1 MSILDANIGS
11 AKDNMSSPV
20 HNWYKFT
27 AGFSYKFVDII
38 LEDYKDKDITVY
50 EPFAGCGTTL
60 VECQKLG
67 FRSIGN
73 ESQELMC
80 NVINAKL
87 NWTITKQQF
96 THAINSIEKYVLV
109 NKDSDETVAKFHPLL
124 ETLYDEQSLRELY
137 CIRDGIKKLRNN
149 GVKHF
154 FNLAL
159 SQTLHKAAIHPIAV
173 PYISRSTFLL
183 DSGKAWEKFKNIS
196 AKMFDDIQ
204 QVKGDKINDDNYI
217 GLATVY
223 NWDSRVLNP
232 NIADASCGL
241 CITSPPYLN
250 NLDYGEV
257 SKVHSHFFEM
267 TNDWNDITEKVRRKL
282 VTGATTHYRDTEFVM
297 EEFAKKEFA
306 QRNPE
311 TMTNLVELYDRIK
324 TNAKQRKGKKSFH
337 ILMMHYFEDMYFVL
351 KEMRRVLSDSA
362 EAFLILGDSAPYG
375 IYVPTTQILGEIALS
390 AGFNEYYI
398 HKIRSRGDKWKKL
411 KNRHN
416 IALSENILI
425 LK

>member
-1 MSILDANIGS
+1 MNILDANIGS

-38 LEDYKDKDITVY
+38 LEDYKDKDIVVY

-80 NVINAKL
+80 NVIHAKL
-87 NWTITKQQF
+87 NWTITKQQY
-96 THAINSIEKYVLV
+96 TRAKNNIKKYVEE
-109 NKDSDETVAKFHPLL
+109 NKRIAEITAKFHPLL
-124 ETLYDEQSLRELY
+124 VTLYDEPSLRELY
-137 CIRDGIKKLRNN
+137 CIRDGIKRLRNKD
-149 GVKHF
+149 VQQF

-173 PYISRSTFLL
+173 PYISRSTFLS
-183 DSGKAWEKFKNIS
+183 DSGRAWEKFQRIS
-196 AKMFDDIQ
+196 EQMYSDIQ
-204 QVKGDKINDDNYI
+204 QMPHHEQ
-217 GLATVY
+217 LATVY
-223 NWDSRVLNP
+223 NWDSRVKNEDV
-232 NIADASCGL
+232 ADDSCGL

-257 SKVHSHFFEM
+257 GKVHSHFFEM

-297 EEFAKKEFA
+297 EEFTQKEFA
-306 QRNPE
+306 QHNSD
-311 TMTNLVELYDRIK
+311 TMGKLVELYGRIK
-324 TNAKQRKGKKSFH
+324 ENAKQRKGKKSFH
-337 ILMMHYFEDMYFVL
+337 ILMMHYFEDMYYVL
-351 KEMRRVLSDSA
+351 KEMRRVLRYGG
-362 EAFLILGDSAPYG
+362 EAYLVLGDSAPYG
-375 IYVPTTQILGEIALS
+375 IYVPTTQILGDIALS
-390 AGFNEYYI
+390 AGFTEFSI
-398 HKIRSRGDKWKKL
+398 HKIRSRGDKWKNL

-416 IALSENILI
+416 ISLSENILI

>member
-1 MSILDANIGS
+1 MNILDANIGS

-38 LEDYKDKDITVY
+38 LEDYKDKDIIVY

-80 NVINAKL
+80 NVIHAKL
-87 NWTITKQQF
+87 NWTITKKQY
-96 THAINSIEKYVLV
+96 TRAKNNIKKYVEE
-109 NKDSDETVAKFHPLL
+109 NKRIAETAAKFHPLL
-124 ETLYDEQSLRELY
+124 VTLYDESSLRELY
-137 CIRDGIKKLRNN
+137 CIRDGIKRLRNKD
-149 GVKHF
+149 VQQF

-173 PYISRSTFLL
+173 PYISRSTFLS
-183 DSGKAWEKFKNIS
+183 DSGKAWEKFQRIS
-196 AKMFDDIQ
+196 ERMYSDIQ
-204 QVKGDKINDDNYI
+204 QMPHHEQ
-217 GLATVY
+217 LATVY
-223 NWDSRVLNP
+223 KWDSRVKNEDV
-232 NIADASCGL
+232 ADASCGL

-297 EEFAKKEFA
+297 EEFVQKEFA
-306 QRNPE
+306 QHNSDA
-311 TMTNLVELYDRIK
+311 MGKMVELFDRIK
-324 TNAKQRKGKKSFH
+324 ENAKLRKGKKSFH
-337 ILMMHYFEDMYFVL
+337 ILMMHYFEDMYYVL
-351 KEMRRVLSDSA
+351 KEMRRVLRYGG
-362 EAFLILGDSAPYG
+362 EAYLVLGDSAPYG
-375 IYVPTTQILGEIALS
+375 IYVPTTQLLGDIALS
-390 AGFNEYYI
+390 AGFTEYSI
-398 HKIRSRGDKWKKL
+398 HKIRSRGDKWKNL

-416 IALSENILI
+416 ISLSENILI

>member
-1 MSILDANIGS
+1 MNILDANIGS

-38 LEDYKDKDITVY
+38 LEDYKDKDIVVY

-80 NVINAKL
+80 NVIHAKL
-87 NWTITKQQF
+87 NWTITKQQY
-96 THAINSIEKYVLV
+96 TRAKNNIKKYVEE
-109 NKDSDETVAKFHPLL
+109 NKRIAEITAKFHPLL
-124 ETLYDEQSLRELY
+124 VTLYDEPSLRELY
-137 CIRDGIKKLRNN
+137 CIRDGIKRLRNKD
-149 GVKHF
+149 VQQF

-173 PYISRSTFLL
+173 PYISRSTFLS
-183 DSGKAWEKFKNIS
+183 DSGRAWEKFQRIS
-196 AKMFDDIQ
+196 EQMYSDIQ
-204 QVKGDKINDDNYI
+204 QMPHHEQ
-217 GLATVY
+217 LATVY
-223 NWDSRVLNP
+223 NWDSRVKNE
-232 NIADASCGL
+232 DVVDDSCGL

-297 EEFAKKEFA
+297 EEFTQKEFA
-306 QRNPE
+306 QHNSD
-311 TMTNLVELYDRIK
+311 TMGKLVELYGRIK
-324 TNAKQRKGKKSFH
+324 ENAKQRKGKKSFH
-337 ILMMHYFEDMYFVL
+337 ILMMHYFEDMYYVL
-351 KEMRRVLSDSA
+351 KEMRRVLRYGG
-362 EAFLILGDSAPYG
+362 EAYLVLGDSAPYG
-375 IYVPTTQILGEIALS
+375 IYVPTTQILGDIALS
-390 AGFNEYYI
+390 AGFTEFSI
-398 HKIRSRGDKWKKL
+398 HKIRSRGDKWKNL

-416 IALSENILI
+416 ISLSENILI

>member
-1 MSILDANIGS
+1 MNILDANIGS

-38 LEDYKDKDITVY
+38 LDDYRGRNITVY

-67 FRSIGN
+67 FRSVGN

-80 NVINAKL
+80 NIINAKL
-87 NWTITKQQF
+87 NWSITQAQF
-96 THAINSIEKYVLV
+96 NRGINVIGNYLADNINSEA
-109 NKDSDETVAKFHPLL
+109 TAAKFHPLL
-124 ETLYDEQSLRELY
+124 QTLYDEPSLRELY
-137 CIRDGIKKLRNN
+137 CIRDGIRRLRNDD
-149 GVKHF
+149 VRQF

-173 PYISRSTFLL
+173 PYISRSKVMA
-183 DSGKAWEKFKNIS
+183 DSGHAWEKFQAI
-196 AKMFDDIQ
+196 AAQMLADLQ
-204 QVKGDKINDDNYI
+204 QMPHHER
-217 GLATVY
+217 LATVY
-223 NWDSRVLNP
+223 NWDSRIP
-232 NIADASCGL
+232 NQAIADNSCRL

-267 TNDWNDITEKVRRKL
+267 TTNWNDITEKVRRKL
-282 VTGATTHYRDTEFVM
+282 VTGATTHYRDMEFVM
-297 EEFAKKEFA
+297 EEFERNEFA
-306 QRNPE
+306 RNNPA
-311 TMTNLVELYDRIK
+311 TMNQLVLMFDKIRE
-324 TNAKQRKGKKSFH
+324 NAKLRKGKKSFH
-337 ILMMHYFEDMYFVL
+337 ILMMHYFEDMYYVL
-351 KEMRRVLSDSA
+351 KEMRRVLAEGA
-362 EAFLILGDSAPYG
+362 EAYLILGDSAPYG
-375 IYVPTTQILGEIALS
+375 VYVPTTQLLGEIALS
-390 AGFNEYYI
+390 VGFNEYAI
-398 HKIRSRGDKWKKL
+398 HKIRSRGNKWKTL

-416 IALSENILI
+416 ISLSENILI

>member
-1 MSILDANIGS
+1 MNILDTNIGS

-38 LEDYKDKDITVY
+38 LEDYKDKGIVVY

-80 NVINAKL
+80 NVIHAKL
-87 NWTITKQQF
+87 NWTITKQQY
-96 THAINSIEKYVLV
+96 TRAKNNIKKYVEE
-109 NKDSDETVAKFHPLL
+109 NKWIAETAAKFHPLL
-124 ETLYDEQSLRELY
+124 VTLYDEPSLRELY
-137 CIRDGIKKLRNN
+137 CIRDGIKRLRNKD
-149 GVKHF
+149 VQQF

-173 PYISRSTFLL
+173 PYISRSTFLS
-183 DSGKAWEKFKNIS
+183 DSGKAWEKFQRIS
-196 AKMFDDIQ
+196 EQMYSDIQ
-204 QVKGDKINDDNYI
+204 QMPHHEQ
-217 GLATVY
+217 LAMVY
-223 NWDSRVLNP
+223 NWDSRVKNEDV
-232 NIADASCGL
+232 ADASCGL

-267 TNDWNDITEKVRRKL
+267 TNNWNDITEKVRRKL
-282 VTGATTHYRDTEFVM
+282 VTGATTHYRDREFVM
-297 EEFAKKEFA
+297 EEFVQKEFA
-306 QRNPE
+306 QHNPD
-311 TMTNLVELYDRIK
+311 TMGRLVELYGRIK
-324 TNAKQRKGKKSFH
+324 ANAKQRKGKKSFH
-337 ILMMHYFEDMYFVL
+337 ILMMHYFEDMYYVL
-351 KEMRRVLSDSA
+351 KEMRRVLRYGG
-362 EAFLILGDSAPYG
+362 EAYLVLGDSAPYG
-375 IYVPTTQILGEIALS
+375 IYVPTTQILGDIALS
-390 AGFNEYYI
+390 AGFTQYSI
-398 HKIRSRGDKWKKL
+398 HKIRSRGNKWKNL

-416 IALSENILI
+416 ISLSENILI

>member
-1 MSILDANIGS
+1 MNILDANIGS

-38 LEDYKDKDITVY
+38 LEDYKDKDIVVY

-80 NVINAKL
+80 NVIHAKL
-87 NWTITKQQF
+87 NWTITKQQY
-96 THAINSIEKYVLV
+96 TRAKNNIKKYVEE
-109 NKDSDETVAKFHPLL
+109 NKRIAEITAKFHPLL
-124 ETLYDEQSLRELY
+124 VTLYDEPSLKELY
-137 CIRDGIKKLRNN
+137 CIRDGIKRLRNKD
-149 GVKHF
+149 VQQF

-173 PYISRSTFLL
+173 PYISRSTFLS
-183 DSGKAWEKFKNIS
+183 DSGRAWEKFQRIS
-196 AKMFDDIQ
+196 EQMYSDIQ
-204 QVKGDKINDDNYI
+204 QMPHHEQ
-217 GLATVY
+217 LATVY
-223 NWDSRVLNP
+223 NWDSRVKNEDV
-232 NIADASCGL
+232 ADDSCGL

-297 EEFAKKEFA
+297 EEFTQKEFA
-306 QRNPE
+306 QHNSD
-311 TMTNLVELYDRIK
+311 TMGKLVELYGRIK
-324 TNAKQRKGKKSFH
+324 ENAKQRKGKKSFH
-337 ILMMHYFEDMYFVL
+337 ILMMHYFEDMYYVL
-351 KEMRRVLSDSA
+351 KEMRRVLRYGG
-362 EAFLILGDSAPYG
+362 EAYLVLGDSAPYG
-375 IYVPTTQILGEIALS
+375 IYVPTTQILGDIALS
-390 AGFNEYYI
+390 AGFTEFSI
-398 HKIRSRGDKWKKL
+398 HKIRSRGDKWKNL

-416 IALSENILI
+416 ISLSENILI